1 MTVARQLDK
10 GIFRIAVPSILAN
23 ITVPLSLFRLSE

>member
-1 MTVARQLDK
+1 MTVVRQLDK

-23 ITVPLSLFRLSE
+23 ITVAASL